1 MNDKEQFFKRKSVLI
16 LCALISTALWG
27 SAFPCVK
34 AGYQLWHIEA
44 NDAAT
49 QMIFAGGRFIL
60 AGLMALLMAHFMEKR
75 CIPKENRWRSL
86 KKVFLLGVVQ
96 TALQYVFYYIAMAH
110 VTGIKGSI
118 LNGASAFVC
127 VLMARI
133 YYKDQ
138 EQLSGS
144 RILGCILGLAGVVI
158 VNLGKGSLG
167 DGWSWL
173 GEGFMILSVLMSAL
187 GSLVSK
193 EISGEIK
200 PVTLCGGQLLSGGIL
215 LSAAGSV
222 MGGHIDWDSIGI
234 RSLLLLF
241 YMAFISAAAFSL
253 WTVLLKYNSMGK
265 VTVFN
270 FMIPVFG
277 TILSAVFL
285 GDDLQNPYILSSLP
299 LVCAGIWLVNRTSS
313 FSLSFCQK
321 KRMKK
326 E

>member
-1 MNDKEQFFKRKSVLI
+1 MVNRVKNKEQFFRRKSVLVV
-16 LCALISTALWG
+16 CALISTALWG

-34 AGYQLWHIEA
+34 TGYRLWHIEA
-44 NDAAT
+44 DDAAS
-49 QMIFAGGRFIL
+49 QMIFAGVRFIL
-60 AGLMALLMAHFMEKR
+60 AGLMTILMAHFMER
-75 CIPKENRWRSL
+75 NCLQKENRWRSL
-86 KKVFLLGVVQ
+86 KRICFLGVIQ

-110 VTGIKGSI
+110 VTGVKGAI
-118 LNGASAFVC
+118 LNGSSAFVC

-133 YYKDQ
+133 YYKEQ
-138 EQLSGS
+138 ERLSGS

-215 LSAAGSV
+215 LTAAGV
-222 MGGHIDWDSIGI
+222 FTGGHIDWGSVEIKG
-234 RSLLLLF
+234 LLLLF

-277 TILSAVFL
+277 TILSAIFL
-285 GDDLQNPYILSSLP
+285 GDNLWNPYILSSLP
-299 LVCAGIWLVNRTSS
+299 LVCAGICLVNREYHD
-313 FSLSFCQK
+313 
-321 KRMKK
+321 RIV
-326 E
+326 

>member
-1 MNDKEQFFKRKSVLI
+1 MNDKGQFFKRKSVLV
-16 LCALISTALWG
+16 LCALVSTALWG

-34 AGYQLWHIEA
+34 AGYQLWHIEL

-60 AGLMALLMAHFMEKR
+60 AGLMTLLTAHFMEKR
-75 CIPKENRWRSL
+75 CIQKEHRWRSL
-86 KKVFLLGVVQ
+86 KKIILLGVVQ
-96 TALQYVFYYIAMAH
+96 TALQYVFYYISMAH
-110 VTGIKGSI
+110 VTGIKGAI

-133 YYKDQ
+133 YYKEQ
-138 EQLSGS
+138 EQLSRS

-222 MGGHIDWDSIGI
+222 MGGHIDWNSIGI
-234 RSLLLLF
+234 KSLLLLF

-285 GDDLQNPYILSSLP
+285 GDDLLNPYILSSLP
-299 LVCAGIWLVNRTSS
+299 LVCAGIWLVNKTSG
-313 FSLSFCQK
+313 FSLSFRQK
-321 KRMKK
+321 KRMKR

>member
-1 MNDKEQFFKRKSVLI
+1 MYERAHFFEKKSVLI

-34 AGYQLWHIEA
+34 IGYQLWHIKA
-44 NDAAT
+44 DDASS
-49 QMIFAGGRFIL
+49 QMIFAGTRFIL
-60 AGLMALLMAHFMEKR
+60 AGLITILMAHFMER
-75 CIPKENRWRSL
+75 GCIQKGRRWESL
-86 KKVFLLGVVQ
+86 KKILLLGVIQ

-110 VTGIKGSI
+110 VTGVKGAI

-133 YYKDQ
+133 YYKEQ
-138 EQLSGS
+138 ERLSGS
-144 RILGCILGLAGVVI
+144 RILGCLLGLAGVVI

-173 GEGFMILSVLMSAL
+173 GEGFMILAVLMSAL

-193 EISGEIK
+193 EISADIK

-215 LSAAGSV
+215 LTAAGSV
-222 MGGHIDWDSIGI
+222 TGGHIDWNSVEING
-234 RSLLLLF
+234 LLLLF
-241 YMAFISAAAFSL
+241 YMAFISAVAFSL

-265 VTVFN
+265 VTIFN

-277 TILSAVFL
+277 TILSAISL
-285 GDDLQNPYILSSLP
+285 GDDLLNPYILSSLP
-299 LVCAGIWLVNRTSS
+299 LVCVGICLVNGSDS
-313 FSLSFCQK
+313 FNWK
-321 KRMKK
+321 KR
-326 E
+326 

>member
-1 MNDKEQFFKRKSVLI
+1 MKNKEQFFGRKSVLI

-34 AGYQLWHIEA
+34 TGYELWHIEKV
-44 NDAAT
+44 DAAS
-49 QMIFAGGRFIL
+49 QMIFAGERFIL
-60 AGLMALLMAHFMEKR
+60 AGLMTILMAHFMER
-75 CIPKENRWRSL
+75 GCLQRGTRWRSL
-86 KKVFLLGVVQ
+86 KKIFFLGVIQ

-110 VTGIKGSI
+110 VSGVKGAI

-133 YYKDQ
+133 YYKEQ
-138 EQLSGS
+138 ERLSGN
-144 RILGCILGLAGVVI
+144 RILGCVLGLAGVVI

-167 DGWSWL
+167 EGLSWL

-193 EISGEIK
+193 EISEEIK
-200 PVTLCGGQLLSGGIL
+200 PVTLCGGQLLSGGML
-215 LSAAGSV
+215 LAAAGYV
-222 MGGHIDWDSIGI
+222 TGGHIDWGSVEIKGI
-234 RSLLLLF
+234 LLLF

-285 GDDLQNPYILSSLP
+285 GDNLWNLYILSSLP
-299 LVCAGIWLVNRTSS
+299 LVCVGIFLVN
-313 FSLSFCQK
+313 K
-321 KRMKK
+321 G
-326 E
+326 

>member
-34 AGYQLWHIEA
+34 AGYQLWHIEIDDPA
-44 NDAAT
+44 S
-49 QMIFAGGRFIL
+49 QMLFAGTRFIL
-60 AGLMALLMAHFMEKR
+60 AGLITLLMAHFMER
-75 CIPKENRWRSL
+75 GCMQREHRWESL
-86 KKVFLLGVVQ
+86 KRIFLLGIIQ
-96 TALQYVFYYIAMAH
+96 TTLQYVFYYIAMAH
-110 VTGIKGSI
+110 VTGVKGAI

-133 YYKDQ
+133 YYKEQ
-138 EQLSGS
+138 ERLSRS
-144 RILGCILGLAGVVI
+144 RILGCVLGLTGVIV

-173 GEGFMILSVLMSAL
+173 GEGFMILAVLMSAL

-193 EISGEIK
+193 EISGEIR
-200 PVTLCGGQLLSGGIL
+200 PVTLCGGQLLTGGIL
-215 LSAAGSV
+215 LAAAGSV
-222 MGGHIDWDSIGI
+222 TGGHLDWGTVDIQGG
-234 RSLLLLF
+234 LLLL

-253 WTVLLKYNSMGK
+253 WTILLKYNSMGK
-265 VTVFN
+265 VTIFN
-270 FMIPVFG
+270 FLIPVFG

-285 GDDLQNPYILSSLP
+285 GDNLWNPYILSSLP
-299 LVCAGIWLVNRTSS
+299 LVCAGIWLVNRTSG
-313 FSLSFCQK
+313 FSLSLRQK

>member
-1 MNDKEQFFKRKSVLI
+1 MNDKGQFFKRKSVLV

-34 AGYQLWHIEA
+34 AGYQLWHIEL

-60 AGLMALLMAHFMEKR
+60 AGLMTLLTAHFMEKR
-75 CIPKENRWRSL
+75 CIQKEHRWRSL
-86 KKVFLLGVVQ
+86 KKIILLGVVQ
-96 TALQYVFYYIAMAH
+96 TALQYVFYYISMAH
-110 VTGIKGSI
+110 VTGIKGAI

-133 YYKDQ
+133 YYKEQ
-138 EQLSGS
+138 EQLSRS
-144 RILGCILGLAGVVI
+144 RI
-158 VNLGKGSLG
+158 
-167 DGWSWL
+167 
-173 GEGFMILSVLMSAL
+173 
-187 GSLVSK
+187 LVSK

-222 MGGHIDWDSIGI
+222 MGGHIDWNSIGI
-234 RSLLLLF
+234 KSLLLLF

-285 GDDLQNPYILSSLP
+285 GDDLLNPYILSSLP
-299 LVCAGIWLVNRTSS
+299 LVCAGIWLVNKTSG
-313 FSLSFCQK
+313 FSLSFRQK
-321 KRMKK
+321 KRMKR